1 MCKIEQISADVDAD
15 VYAEVE
21 AAVSRGELASP
32 EALVKALVTDWV
44 AHQHS
49 NSPAEMAQIRAL
61 ISESRADPRPSIAAE
76 DVFAE
81 LEARYADP
89 A

>member
-1 MCKIEQISADVDAD
+1 MGKIEKITGDIDAD

-21 AAVSRGELASP
+21 AAVSRGDVASP
-32 EALVKALVTDWV
+32 EALVKALVTDW
-44 AHQHS
+44 ASHQRS
-49 NSPAEMAQIRAL
+49 DSPAEIERIRAL
-61 ISESRADPRPSIAAE
+61 IEESRADPRPSIPAE
-76 DVFAE
+76 EVFAE

>member
-1 MCKIEQISADVDAD
+1 MGRIERISGDIDAD

-32 EALVKALVTDWV
+32 NALVRALVTDWV
-44 AHQHS
+44 AHQHADD
-49 NSPAEMAQIRAL
+49 PAKVARIRAL
-61 ISESRADPRPSIAAE
+61 IDASRSDPRPAISAE